1 MSGLFHAQTFGLFS
15 VTNGQL
21 TDSTFNAEG
30 EIGTAEVDGVIKSS
44 DLVGGKVTITGTI
57 VGVNDSGT
65 IAKPTVSLSALG
77 GKTGVFTSPLS
88 ENNPNGDFP
97 TYSFT
102 AEWAL
107 EAD

>member
-65 IAKPTVSLSALG
+65 ISKPTVSLSALG